1 MWAYYLAMLLV
12 IISNV
17 LYHTFLKL
25 TPNNANPFLSLAITY
40 MTAMLACFILIP
52 VYPSEGESLLSSIK
66 NLNWTS
72 IALGLAIVGLE
83 TGFLLAY
90 RAGGN
95 ISYNGIFSNAAAML
109 LLIPIGLIFFK
120 EVLNIKNVLG
130 IILCLGGLILIQSK

>member
-1 MWAYYLAMLLV
+1 MWVYYLAMLLV

-25 TPNNANPFLSLAITY
+25 TPNNANPFLSLAVTY
-40 MTAMLACFILIP
+40 MTAMLACIILFPIYSP
-52 VYPSEGESLLSSIK
+52 EGESLRSSIK

-95 ISYNGIFSNAAAML
+95 ISYTGIFSNVAAML
-109 LLIPIGLIFFK
+109 ILLPIGLIFFK
-120 EVLNIKNVLG
+120 EVLTIKNILG
-130 IILCLGGLILIQSK
+130 IILCLGGLVLIQSK

>member
-1 MWAYYLAMLLV
+1 MWAYYFAMLLV

-25 TPNNANPFLSLAITY
+25 TPNNTNPFLSLAATY
-40 MTAMLACFILIP
+40 MTAMLACIILTP
-52 VYPSEGESLLSSIK
+52 VYSSEGESLLSSIK

-95 ISYNGIFSNAAAML
+95 ISYNGIFANAAAML

-120 EVLNIKNVLG
+120 EILNIKNVLG